1 MASAWAVDA
10 GIPLA
15 FINSMAESNLAGALL
30 GGLMAPFTG
39 SISWLRRSRMFH
51 PSGLTCRAEVRI
63 ATHDANALGVA
74 ERLGPFALLRWSSA
88 WWKRREWPDVL
99 GCAVRFTT
107 LPDAAAAQPGDQDLL
122 FATIRRPWTLPF
134 APLTTRQ
141 HDFLAN
147 DYHAVSPFEVAPLGR
162 IEWRLRCE
170 SNAAPDASSRAERLR
185 AAVAAHTGVVL
196 EWAPYRR
203 PWQAFDGSLFR
214 PLVRLVMTDVVELD
228 QERLRFD
235 PFRAG
240 RGIEPVGLIH
250 GARRATYLASQLARA
265 AHSG

>member
-1 MASAWAVDA
+1 
-10 GIPLA
+10 
-15 FINSMAESNLAGALL
+15 
-30 GGLMAPFTG
+30 MAPFTG
-39 SISWLRRSRMFH
+39 TISGLRRSRMFH
-51 PSGLTCRAEVRI
+51 PRGLTCRAEVQI
-63 ATHDANALGVA
+63 ATRDANALRVA
-74 ERLGPFALLRWSSA
+74 ERLGTSALLRWSSA

-107 LPDAAAAQPGDQDLL
+107 EPDSVVARSGDQDLL

-147 DYHAVSPFEVAPLGR
+147 DYYAVSPFEVEPLGR

-170 SNAAPDASSRAERLR
+170 SNASTDRAARPERLH
-185 AAVAAHTGVVL
+185 AAVAEHRGVVL
-196 EWAPYRR
+196 EWAPYRK
-203 PWQAFDGSLFR
+203 PWRAFDGRAFR
-214 PLVRLVMTDVVELD
+214 PLVRLVMTELIEID

-240 RGIEPVGLIH
+240 RGIDPVGLIH
-250 GARRATYLASQLARA
+250 GARRATYLASQVARPGR
-265 AHSG
+265 AHEELP